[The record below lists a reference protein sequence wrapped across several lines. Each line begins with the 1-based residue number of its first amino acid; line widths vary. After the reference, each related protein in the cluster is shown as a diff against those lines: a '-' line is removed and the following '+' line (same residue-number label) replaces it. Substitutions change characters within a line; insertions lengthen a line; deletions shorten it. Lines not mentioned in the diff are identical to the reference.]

1 MLKGKLQRDR
11 ITVWEFLL
19 WIVVAIFTGFFALIP
34 LAVRLILLR
43 RRRRSGT
50 M

>member
-19 WIVVAIFTGFFALIP
+19 WLVVAIFTGFFALIP
-34 LAVRLILLR
+34 LVVRFFFLVRKRKGSI
-43 RRRRSGT
+43 
-50 M
+50 